1 MTTTL
6 RNRNN
11 AIALLDNLK
20 EIGYTDSQILS
31 IIMNDF
37 LSGSQA
43 YDAVEYLYNE
53 FGLYEDE
60 DEEMDENEEIDE

>member
-11 AIALLDNLK
+11 AIAMLDNLR
-20 EIGYTDSQILS
+20 EFGYTDSQMLS

-37 LSGSQA
+37 LSGAQA
-43 YDAVEYLYNE
+43 YDAVEHLYNE
-53 FGLYEDE
+53 FGLDE
-60 DEEMDENEEIDE
+60 DEADENEEIDE